1 MFGLDL
7 DTWNVV
13 MVSSLG
19 IAAAAAVVVGLSTAI
34 IIKLQKQAELESNE
48 RIAKLMTDG
57 DLARNETAQ
66 AKLLLEQ
73 MRFPRSLEIE
83 KFRAAIEKIPSAS
96 FEVLFDANAPDAP
109 FLAQLIWG
117 ILANA
122 KWPTAQR
129 SGPTPVSAPDPNNLM
144 SGRGTWVQ
152 AAGGGAWGL
161 SVVTSAQPDLDKDPQ
176 GNALMTAIM
185 QCVAG
190 PPSMTTFGRAY
201 GDLPAGRY
209 RIIVGPKL
217 P

>member
-7 DTWNVV
+7 DAWNVV
-13 MVSSLG
+13 MVSFLG
-19 IAAAAAVVVGLSTAI
+19 VAAMAAVVVGVSTAI
-34 IIKLQKQAELESNE
+34 IIKLQKRAELESNE
-48 RIAKLMTDG
+48 RIAKLTTDG
-57 DLARNETAQ
+57 DLARKETAQ
-66 AKLLLEQ
+66 AKLELLQ
-73 MRFPRSLEIE
+73 LRFPRSLDID
-83 KFRAAIEKIPSAS
+83 KFKAAVAKIPPTP

-117 ILANA
+117 ILGTAN
-122 KWPTAQR
+122 WPTAQR

-152 AAGGGAWGL
+152 AAGGGPWGL
-161 SVVTSAQPDLDKDPQ
+161 SVVTSEQPDFEKDPI
-176 GNALMTAIM
+176 GSALVTAIG